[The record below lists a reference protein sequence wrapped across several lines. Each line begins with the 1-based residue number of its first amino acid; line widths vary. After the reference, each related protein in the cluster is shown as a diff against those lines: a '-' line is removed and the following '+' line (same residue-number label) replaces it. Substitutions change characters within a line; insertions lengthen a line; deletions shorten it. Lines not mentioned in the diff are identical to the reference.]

1 MFISEAVKSLNL
13 TEDDVRMTL
22 VGVRDDWDSCQEISE
37 EEFQLISQSVVAS
50 ALPPTT
56 DENTAP
62 TNTEIQ
68 PVADMPIEK
77 QKTLLDNASQILG
90 HQLVLS
96 VQRRIEMVDAIDK
109 LTNQVILNNRETN
122 HQQLAAQIAQ
132 QDDATKSELM
142 QAISTLQG
150 LINTSVEVPKV
161 DDSDFQNSIASVQKK
176 LTR

>member
-122 HQQLAAQIAQ
+122 QQQLAAQIAQ